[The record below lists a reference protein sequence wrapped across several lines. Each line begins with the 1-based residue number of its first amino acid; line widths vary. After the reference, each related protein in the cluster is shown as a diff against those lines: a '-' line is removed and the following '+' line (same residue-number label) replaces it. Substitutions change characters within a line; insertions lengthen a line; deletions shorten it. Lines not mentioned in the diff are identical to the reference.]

1 MTIKYVWSGMRAIR
15 LGLLVLIGA
24 DIYYLFPDVAI
35 CIVGLIA
42 VLTGFT
48 RV

>member
-1 MTIKYVWSGMRAIR
+1 MRVVG
-15 LGLLVLIGA
+15 LGLLVLMGA

-35 CIVGLIA
+35 YIVGLIA